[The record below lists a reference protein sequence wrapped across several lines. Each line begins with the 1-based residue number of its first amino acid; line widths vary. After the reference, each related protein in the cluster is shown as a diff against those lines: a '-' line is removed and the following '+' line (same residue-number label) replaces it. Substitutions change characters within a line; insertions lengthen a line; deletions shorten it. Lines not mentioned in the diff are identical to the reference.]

1 MPAQQQSIRQYL
13 TTNNVNEN
21 GDVQPSLDVVME
33 NLCEQL
39 VLEFKKTTQT
49 VLSEMKTMMEQN
61 IEKVAEI
68 RTEMNERVLIAERT
82 VVETMEEVV
91 RLRSEV
97 FDLKKAMNQRPG
109 QTEDGEVDRDEGD
122 GHDHPQVLPEG
133 VSSEVLVSMA
143 KDHQRVQDNYWRSSL
158 MITTGAAEKGDYRSW
173 MHKLR
178 TCGLHFMVECVRS
191 HYVTGRGNLRLT
203 FASEYEMRKTL
214 IRGRKYC
221 KENQIR
227 NIHIEYM
234 TPPRHVDVKKQMMR
248 YGRLMKMSQRVT
260 SYDVVMRDSEP
271 VLRTF
276 HQPDGVVYWTLGD
289 LQQQE
294 DGMDEEDLV
303 ISVVIPDLDTA
314 EDDVQDIEVFNPER
328 DLPRVANQD

>member
-13 TTNNVNEN
+13 TTNNSNE
-21 GDVQPSLDVVME
+21 DVQTMQPLEVVLE

-39 VLEFKKTTQT
+39 VLEFKKSTQT
-49 VLSEMKTMMEQN
+49 VLSEMKTILEHN

-68 RTEMNERVLIAERT
+68 RTEMNERILIAERT

-97 FDLKKAMNQRPG
+97 LDLRKAMNQRPG
-109 QTEDGEVDRDEGD
+109 QTEEGEVDRDEGE

-158 MITTGAAEKGDYRSW
+158 MITIGAGEKGDYRTW

-178 TCGLHFMVECVRS
+178 TCGLHFMVNGVRS

-214 IRGRKYC
+214 IRGRNAFINVLQVVNRLYFWQNVIDSANFSDKSAEPRMFC
-221 KENQIR
+221 KIKMAECKGSASLILQI
-227 NIHIEYM
+227 
-234 TPPRHVDVKKQMMR
+234 
-248 YGRLMKMSQRVT
+248 L
-260 SYDVVMRDSEP
+260 
-271 VLRTF
+271 
-276 HQPDGVVYWTLGD
+276 
-289 LQQQE
+289 
-294 DGMDEEDLV
+294 
-303 ISVVIPDLDTA
+303 
-314 EDDVQDIEVFNPER
+314 
-328 DLPRVANQD
+328 